1 MTDPNS
7 TLPPVQKAEA
17 AAKSLWVWSSTHTAI
32 AVPIATFISGWLIG
46 KFV

>member
-1 MTDPNS
+1 MTDET

-32 AVPIATFISGWLIG
+32 AVPIVTLVIG
-46 KFV
+46 FVAGKLL